1 MMKPRTVAPL
11 PSLFWILTV
20 WGTGCAPAGSRPSPE
35 TPRAG
40 RGDTISAPVA
50 SLDTAGNPATRT
62 ALSRA
67 NAAAAGVDTIL
78 VQPDSLVLHVGRS
91 VQTWQALK
99 IEGRS
104 ASGQRIPQFAPL
116 LQVADHSI
124 AELGSLGL
132 TGLRAGR
139 TVLRIE
145 PISLDPTVPAGR
157 GRALVRL
164 IVIP

>member
-1 MMKPRTVAPL
+1 MKLRTVTAI
-11 PSLFWILTV
+11 PSLACIVAALVTSC
-20 WGTGCAPAGSRPSPE
+20 GRAGAPPSPE
-35 TPRAG
+35 ARRGG

-50 SLDTAGNPATRT
+50 SIDTAGDPAMRT

-78 VQPDSLVLHVGRS
+78 VQPDSLVLHVGQS
-91 VQTWQALK
+91 VRTWEALK

-116 LQVADHSI
+116 IQVADHSI
-124 AELGSLGL
+124 AEMGALGL
-132 TGLRAGR
+132 TGRRVGR

-145 PISLDPTVPAGR
+145 PISLDSSVPAGR
-157 GRALVRL
+157 GRAQVRL
-164 IVIP
+164 IVVP